1 VIDAVREAL
10 AGRDAWIVGGAVRD
24 RLLGRETDDLDVA
37 VDGDAGE
44 AAKALRAATGAA
56 AFRLSDTFGGW
67 RVVGPGQ
74 AWQVDLQPLVGGTL
88 DTDLAARDFTVN
100 AMAEPAAGGELV
112 DPHGGARDLA
122 ARRLRMVSDGALASD
137 PLRTLRAVR
146 LSAELGF
153 EIEPQTLAAV
163 QRHAGGLETVAA
175 ERIFAELKRV
185 VAAPAPG
192 AAMRLLEQAGVAQAV
207 LPEVVALRGVGQNVF
222 HHLDV
227 HDHTL
232 EVLDAVAALERDP
245 SPLGRRAASAAAH
258 VARPIGDGLDGW
270 QVMRFA
276 ALLHDAAKP
285 ATRAELGDGRVS
297 FVGHDELGAQLA
309 RDVLRRLRASE
320 RVAEHV
326 AALTRHHL
334 ILGFLVH
341 ERPLS
346 PRTIHRYLA
355 TTEPFAIDATVFT
368 VADRLATRGRNAEEA
383 IAAHLE
389 LAGEMLGHALDA
401 RDAAGTSP
409 LLRGDELARELGRRP
424 GPWVAEVLARLEEDR
439 YAGEITTREQALA
452 RARELTREPPRDT
465 P

>member
-1 VIDAVREAL
+1 
-10 AGRDAWIVGGAVRD
+10 
-24 RLLGRETDDLDVA
+24 
-37 VDGDAGE
+37 
-44 AAKALRAATGAA
+44 
-56 AFRLSDTFGGW
+56 
-67 RVVGPGQ
+67 
-74 AWQVDLQPLVGGTL
+74 
-88 DTDLAARDFTVN
+88 
-100 AMAEPAAGGELV
+100 
-112 DPHGGARDLA
+112 
-122 ARRLRMVSDGALASD
+122 MVSDGALASD

-146 LSAELGF
+146 LACELGF

-163 QRHAGGLETVAA
+163 RGHAERLETVAA

-192 AAMRLLEQAGVAQAV
+192 DAMRLLEDAGVAQVV

-245 SPLGRRAASAAAH
+245 AALGPRAAEAAAH
-258 VARPIGDGLDGW
+258 VARPVGDGLDGW
-270 QVMRFA
+270 QAMRFA

-346 PRTIHRYLA
+346 RRTIHRYLV

-368 VADRLATRGRNAEEA
+368 VADRLATRGRNADAA

-389 LAGEMLGHALDA
+389 LAGEMLGLALDA
-401 RDAAGTSP
+401 RDAVGAPP

-424 GPWVAEVLARLEEDR
+424 GAWVAELLARLEEDR

-452 RARELTREPPRDT
+452 RARELTSGRPRDT